1 MGVWHKP
8 SEEDQSMSIF
18 ACMLCQGCKR
28 QFNGPTVANA
38 VTLATRKHIG
48 RYYSS
53 PFICDERTCATKTR
67 EFNLK
72 NDGQPA
78 CPRKGCSG
86 TMSLEVSFLK
96 WKYRSGSNFL
106 FFLQYDKNQLYTQ
119 LRYFQDMFDYRRLV
133 EKLDHKDD
141 KQREEFLILTAVPE
155 HQRTRVL
162 FDKINENVTVL
173 LQQNG
178 YGVVDCSQLFGFFK
192 L

>member
-1 MGVWHKP
+1 MG
-8 SEEDQSMSIF
+8 IF
-18 ACMLCQGCKR
+18 ACTLCQNCKR
-28 QFNGPTVANA
+28 QFSGAAITNA

-53 PFICDERTCATKTR
+53 PYQCDERTCAIKTR

-72 NDGQPA
+72 SDGQPA

-96 WKYRSGSNFL
+96 RKNRSWTTTWIWPIFFL
-106 FFLQYDKNQLYTQ
+106 FLQYDKNQLYTQ
-119 LRYFQDMFDYRRLV
+119 LRYFQDMFDWMRLLD
-133 EKLDHKDD
+133 KLDMKDE
-141 KQREEFLILTAVPE
+141 KQREERLILTAPE
-155 HQRTRVL
+155 HQRIRDY
-162 FDKINENVTVL
+162 FENICTDVTVL

-178 YGVVDCSQLFGFFK
+178 YGVVDCAQLFGFFK